1 MAAKTVGSSLLLH
14 QRQRDTGMRY
24 FSLFSAALFALLAIA
39 PPAIAVLVGDVYKG
53 SFPNQFFDGPVT
65 ITAGTFDNNSVRVFT
80 YYDNTADP
88 DGGGGFVI
96 AVSNGE
102 NGIDVG
108 AGAGPG
114 GVGINTD
121 IPNPTPVGAAID
133 IVNGGDGTMG
143 NRIQNGNAFRF
154 SVWIQQDPDHPITA
168 EPSVEPE
175 LKFELWSEAQS
186 TFADYDG
193 RKPFANQGD
202 RLWDTDL
209 NARDPYYDG
218 YGQSV
223 SSPIDINDNGT
234 VVTGDTPVVS
244 IPQATGVQWVRV
256 ETTIVIDDDPDESG
270 LGWDIAAQDFHVD
283 AIEEVRATFFTG
295 DFSGDSSFLAN
306 GGKFFV
312 DNALLE
318 VFPDEATM
326 LATSNPNP
334 MPTAALIGD
343 YNDDGTVDG
352 ADYTVWR
359 DNLNMS
365 AAALANRDPNI
376 SGLVKESDFLSWRN
390 HYGESNG
397 GGAGASVS
405 VLAYA
410 PAAVPEPSS
419 LTLLVMAGATLLMA
433 RMRR

>member
-1 MAAKTVGSSLLLH
+1 
-14 QRQRDTGMRY
+14 MRY
-24 FSLFSAALFALLAIA
+24 SIPFSAGLVALLVIVS
-39 PPAIAVLVGDVYKG
+39 PAQAVLVGDVYKG

-65 ITAGTFDNNSVRVFT
+65 ITAGTFDDNSVRVFT
-80 YYDNTADP
+80 YFHNALDE

-114 GVGINTD
+114 GVGANND
-121 IPNPTPVGAAID
+121 VPNPTPVGAAID

-154 SVWIQQDPDHPITA
+154 SVWIQQDPDHPISV
-168 EPSVEPE
+168 EPSVEPV

-193 RKPFANQGD
+193 RKPFADEGD

-209 NARDPYYDG
+209 NARDPHYDG
-218 YGQSV
+218 HGQSV
-223 SSPIDINDNGT
+223 SSPIDINNNGT
-234 VVTGDTPVVS
+234 VITGDTPVAS

-256 ETTIVIDDDPDESG
+256 ETTIVIDDDPDDFG
-270 LGWDIAAQDFHVD
+270 LGWDIAGQDFQVD

-295 DFSGDSSFLAN
+295 DFSGDSSFLA
-306 GGKFFV
+306 GAGSFFV

-326 LATSNPNP
+326 ISTANPNP
-334 MPTAALIGD
+334 MPMPTLIGD
-343 YNDDGTVDG
+343 YNDNGVVDA

-359 DNLNMS
+359 DHLGMS
-365 AAALANRDPNI
+365 AAALANRDPMI
-376 SGLVKESDFLSWRN
+376 TGLVKEADFTSWRN
-390 HYGESNG
+390 HFGESNG
-397 GGAGASVS
+397 VGSGASVS
-405 VLAYA
+405 IMAYA
-410 PAAVPEPSS
+410 PTQAVPEPSS
-419 LTLLVMAGATLLMA
+419 MMLLVMAAAGFVMV
-433 RMRR
+433 RMRHRKS